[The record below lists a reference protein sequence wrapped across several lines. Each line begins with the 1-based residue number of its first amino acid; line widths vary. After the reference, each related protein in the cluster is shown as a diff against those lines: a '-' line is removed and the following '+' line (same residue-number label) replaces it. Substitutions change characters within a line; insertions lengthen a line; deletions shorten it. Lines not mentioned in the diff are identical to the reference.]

1 MSVFEKVGDVQFVK
15 KNDSGYYS
23 FKLDD
28 DKWYGHS
35 NVTPE
40 FEKGDRIKFQ
50 GSTNKR
56 GDVTYYNADP
66 DTVKVKKGAGTV
78 KPYKK
83 SGGGGTGAKSA
94 ESKAYWDKRIQM
106 DVDRVAF
113 DHEKHEV
120 IGEYSIRNSAIAYLD
135 LLREVGGLPIGKLK
149 TAAAIHKAMDACL
162 DAIIEQFRGEALVAE
177 IAVTKDVSNNVVNFK
192 DLEKAEDFDDVP
204 AASPETTGD
213 SNDGKEEW

>member
-28 DKWYGHS
+28 DRWYGHGD
-35 NVTPE
+35 VAPE

-83 SGGGGTGAKSA
+83 SGGGGRPQSA
-94 ESKAYWDKRIQM
+94 EQKAYWEKRTKM
-106 DVDRVAF
+106 DEERVIF
-113 DHEKHEV
+113 EHEKHV
-120 IGEYSIRNSAIAYLD
+120 AIGEFSVRNSAIAYLE
-135 LLREVGGLPIGKLK
+135 LLKDVGGLPLGKLK
-149 TAAAIHKAMDACL
+149 TPAAIHKAMDACL
-162 DAIIEQFRGEALVAE
+162 EATIEQFKGEGPATPTAAPE
-177 IAVTKDVSNNVVNFK
+177 TAPDSVVDFK
-192 DLEKAEDFDDVP
+192 DLEKAEDFEEVP
-204 AASPETTGD
+204 AATPDTGED
-213 SNDGKEEW
+213 NDEKEEW